1 MVLTL
6 TLDAALSACSAAL
19 VRDGLVI
26 AQRGAAGGHG
36 QAAILP
42 SMAEEML
49 GLGTPDIVAV
59 TVGPGSFTGLRLA
72 LSLAHGIALGR
83 GCQLVAVSLGE
94 VFAQALPGLGA
105 RLGKRTLWTAI
116 DSRRDHVFL
125 EIGGAVRSVMAEQ
138 ILVPAEPVAMAGDA
152 AADVASWLAARGADV
167 MLTDIRA
174 VSPGLIAQ
182 AAHRRLSGA
191 LPARSAVPVY
201 VEPPSTRPPGRAPR
215 PRPV

>member
-1 MVLTL
+1 MALTL
-6 TLDAALSACSAAL
+6 TLDAALSACSVAL
-19 VRDGLVI
+19 VRDGGVI

-42 SMAEEML
+42 SLADEVLRL
-49 GLGTPDIVAV
+49 GAPDIVAV

-94 VFAQALPGLGA
+94 VFAQALPGLG
-105 RLGKRTLWTAI
+105 KRTLWTAI

-125 EIGGAVRSVMAEQ
+125 EIDGVARSVLAEHIVTPSQ
-138 ILVPAEPVAMAGDA
+138 PVAVAGDA
-152 AADVASWLAARGADV
+152 AVDVASWLAARGADV

-174 VSPGLIAQ
+174 VSPAAIAL

-191 LPARSAVPVY
+191 LAARPAVPVY
-201 VEPPSTRPPGRAPR
+201 VEPALTRAPGRAPR
-215 PRPV
+215 PLPA